1 MSFTTVASGDH
12 FAVLIFL
19 VLSQD
24 RLLELPPRSIDLLA
38 CPNDLESHNK
48 TVNAPACRALC
59 HLKYS
64 SQGLERDNALAFGL
78 CIITLS
84 TTPLVL

>member
-1 MSFTTVASGDH
+1 MVITSQSLFSL
-12 FAVLIFL
+12 FSY
-19 VLSQD
+19 SQD
-24 RLLELPPRSIDLLA
+24 RLLELPHRSIDL
-38 CPNDLESHNK
+38 PNDLDSHNK

-59 HLKYS
+59 HLKHLS
-64 SQGLERDNALAFGL
+64 RGLERDNALAFGS

>member
-12 FAVLIFL
+12 FTVLIFL

-24 RLLELPPRSIDLLA
+24 RLLELTHRSIDLPA

-48 TVNAPACRALC
+48 TVNVPACHALC
-59 HLKYS
+59 HLKHS
-64 SQGLERDNALAFGL
+64 NRGLERDNALAFGS